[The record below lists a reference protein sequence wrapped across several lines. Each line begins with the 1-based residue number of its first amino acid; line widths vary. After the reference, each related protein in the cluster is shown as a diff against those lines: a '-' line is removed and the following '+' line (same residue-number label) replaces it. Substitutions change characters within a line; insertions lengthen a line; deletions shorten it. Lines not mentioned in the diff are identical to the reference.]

1 MAAANKP
8 IWVQVAEAGFGDRLV
23 ELGWKQVS
31 PAHWR
36 LDGDGV
42 IWRTMLGRAPEDLLE
57 DVIYEETRPN
67 RPEQDELDRLMA
79 NGLAD
84 ETGFELAGL
93 DDLIKRLC
101 PTDRHRW
108 LNPMIRRSVRVHL
121 TFSIGGAFYNR
132 SINRLRRWEE
142 ENPPR
147 KASLWERLRY
157 LSGPEI
163 WSGSAPPIERLYD
176 VEPAYRTKEESLR
189 STGFVG
195 GWWDTTELGVEEVS
209 ARLARHWEASM
220 KPEVDAWMTA
230 RDSLSWHMFT
240 REDPDECYHDLFDVY
255 ARYIAGDLDYCRRRL
270 RAEVNRKVPT
280 LEEEL
285 AWLKKVK
292 FFKGY
297 PRYGEKEKRETAQRF
312 IEDEKAS
319 VREAEE
325 TARTL
330 GLELDRRV
338 RAQ

>member
-8 IWVQVAEAGFGDRLV
+8 IWVQVAEAGFGARLE
-23 ELGWKQVS
+23 ELGWKPVS

-42 IWRTMLGRAPEDLLE
+42 IWRTLLGPAPKDFLE
-57 DVIYEETRPN
+57 DMLIEEARPN
-67 RPEQDELDRLMA
+67 RPEEGALERLMA
-79 NGLAD
+79 TCFAD

-93 DDLIKRLC
+93 DDLVKRLH
-101 PTDRHRW
+101 PTFRNRW
-108 LNPMIRRSVRVHL
+108 LNPMIRKSVRVHL
-121 TFSIGGAFYNR
+121 TFSIGDRYYDLSR
-132 SINRLRRWEE
+132 QRIRKWKE

-147 KASLWERLRY
+147 KASLWERIWY

-163 WSGSAPPIERLYD
+163 WSGPWPSIERLRD
-176 VEPAYRTKEESLR
+176 MEPAQRSLGNVN
-189 STGFVG
+189 S
-195 GWWDTTELGVEEVS
+195 GWWDTAELGVEEVS
-209 ARLARHWEASM
+209 ARLARHWEACM
-220 KPEVDAWMTA
+220 KPTVDAWMTA

-240 REDPDECYHDLFDVY
+240 GEDPDKRASSLLDVY
-255 ARYIAGDLDYCRRRL
+255 AHYIVGDLDYCRRRL

-285 AWLKKVK
+285 AWLKRVK

-312 IEDEKAS
+312 VKSEMAS
-319 VREAEE
+319 VRNAEE

-330 GLELDRRV
+330 GLELD
-338 RAQ
+338 

>member
-8 IWVQVAEAGFGDRLV
+8 VWVQVAEAGFGDRLA

-42 IWRTMLGRAPEDLLE
+42 IWRTLLDRAPKDTLE
-57 DVIYEETRPN
+57 DMLFEEARPN
-67 RPEQDELDRLMA
+67 RPEEGALDRLMA
-79 NGLAD
+79 SCFED

-93 DDLIKRLC
+93 DDLIKRLR
-101 PTDRHRW
+101 PKDRHRW
-108 LNPMIRRSVRVHL
+108 LNPMIRKSVRVHL
-121 TFSIGGAFYNR
+121 TFSIGGRFYDR
-132 SINRLRRWEE
+132 SRQRIRKWEE

-147 KASLWERLRY
+147 KASLWERIRY

-163 WSGSAPPIERLYD
+163 WSGPWPPLERLYD
-176 VEPAYRTKEESLR
+176 VEPAYHTTQRSYE

-195 GWWDTTELGVEEVS
+195 GWWDTAELGVEEVS
-209 ARLARHWEASM
+209 ARLARRWEACM
-220 KPEVDAWMTA
+220 KPTVDAWMTA

-240 REDPDECYHDLFDVY
+240 RKDPDETANGLFDVY
-255 ARYIAGDLDYCRRRL
+255 AHYIAGDLDYCRRRL

-285 AWLKKVK
+285 KWLKKVK

-297 PRYGEKEKRETAQRF
+297 PRYGEKEKRETAMRF
-312 IEDEKAS
+312 IERDRKN
-319 VREAEE
+319 VRRAEE

-330 GLELDRRV
+330 GLDLD
-338 RAQ
+338 